1 MSVRRTVYDVFS
13 VKEWRDL
20 ENGGRGCSRSLK
32 MASRGKIMI
41 FDQYIALSP
50 KWYKIESQL
59 LWKVN

>member
-50 KWYKIESQL
+50 K
-59 LWKVN
+59 